1 MQKHLIL
8 NTMFMILC
16 LSILIYCTIDALKM
30 YHTPSKDKEDF
41 NEIKQYYSS
50 DDYFAEPIVKSNHQS
65 SSISEETPLFQISDH
80 HENRIEDWNK

>member
-1 MQKHLIL
+1 
-8 NTMFMILC
+8 MFMILC

-41 NEIKQYYSS
+41 N
-50 DDYFAEPIVKSNHQS
+50 HQS